1 MIPRVT
7 ASEIGKA
14 HSRILLSSTAAR
26 SCGVGNCLLV
36 TDRPGYATPLDC
48 GLPIAGE
55 RPIVRSLVLK
65 AGGDGSP

>member
-1 MIPRVT
+1 MIPKVT

-14 HSRILLSSTAAR
+14 HSRILLSSTATR
-26 SCGVGNCLLV
+26 SCGVGNCLYV

-55 RPIVRSLVLK
+55 RPIVRSFVQK

>member
-1 MIPRVT
+1 MIPTVT
-7 ASEIGKA
+7 ASEVGKA
-14 HSRILLSSTAAR
+14 HSRIPLSSTTAG
-26 SCGVGNCLLV
+26 SCGVWNCLFV

-55 RPIVRSLVLK
+55 RPIVVASCWK